1 MTKILLLMICPILF
15 LFGNNKLIEEIVNDY
30 NPKTSVRDYNFTD
43 KQLAALC
50 DGRNHYSIS
59 CETTSV
65 HTRNELRKK
74 RIEYLLKEISKKY
87 NIDDKSIMNLDDKY
101 IKYIEENIMLK
112 QFADYCYSNICSVK
126 TTWDELFIFEEILIF
141 ILTDELHEY
150 LETDFEIKNIM
161 VNYNK
166 IIELL
171 YPLQYKEEFEVNI
184 NYEYIQSHLFA
195 TDKYWKEYEIA
206 FLKFLKEIDRE
217 NDIQLKKIFYSHRNN
232 SLIAIEDYFRSIKPA
247 LYPKT
252 HKLIEI
258 KIKDK
263 NSFINTNKLK

>member
-1 MTKILLLMICPILF
+1 MTKILLLIMSPILF
-15 LFGNNKLIEEIVNDY
+15 VFSNDKLIKEIVNDY
-30 NPKTSVRDYNFTD
+30 NPKILVRDHNLTD
-43 KQLAALC
+43 KQLTALC

-65 HTRNELRKK
+65 HTKNELRKK

-87 NIDDKSIMNLDDKY
+87 NIADKSIMNLDDKY
-101 IKYIEENIMLK
+101 IKYIEENIKLK

-126 TTWDELFIFEEILIF
+126 TIWDELFIFEKILIF
-141 ILTDELHEY
+141 ILTDKLHEY

-171 YPLQYKEEFEVNI
+171 YPIQYKEEFEVNI

-195 TDKYWKEYEIA
+195 TDKYWKEYEAAI
-206 FLKFLKEIDRE
+206 LNFLKEIDRE
-217 NDIQLKKIFYSHRNN
+217 NDIKLKKIFYSHRNN
-232 SLIAIEDYFRSIKPA
+232 SLIAISDYFRSIKPT
-247 LYPKT
+247 LHPETYN
-252 HKLIEI
+252 LIDI